1 MIKINEKFCI
11 DSDENQFV
19 LKEISSVQD
28 EKSKNYGQET
38 FITLGYFG
46 TLEQSLS
53 CLEKILSRRAIRIK
67 DYTLKEAIE
76 EIRAIHED
84 IFKCVK
90 GELPW

>member
-19 LKEISSVQD
+19 LKEISKVQD

-38 FITLGYFG
+38 FIILGYYG

-53 CLEKILSRRAIRIK
+53 GLEKILSRRAIRIK
-67 DYTLKEAIE
+67 DYNLKEAIE

>member
-19 LKEISSVQD
+19 LKEISKVQD

-38 FITLGYFG
+38 FIVLGYYG

-53 CLEKILSRRAIRIK
+53 GLEKVLSRRAIRIK
-67 DYTLKEAIE
+67 DYNLKEAINE
-76 EIRAIHED
+76 LQNIHKN
-84 IFKCVK
+84 IFGIVK
-90 GELPW
+90 GDEK

>member
-38 FITLGYFG
+38 FVILGYFG

-53 CLEKILSRRAIRIK
+53 GLEKILSRRAIKIK
-67 DYTLKEAIE
+67 DYTLKQAID
-76 EIRAIHED
+76 EIQAIHKD

>member
-19 LKEISSVQD
+19 LKEISKVQD

-38 FITLGYFG
+38 FIVLGYYG

-53 CLEKILSRRAIRIK
+53 GLEKILSRRVIRIK
-67 DYTLKEAIE
+67 DYNLKEAINE
-76 EIRAIHED
+76 LQNIHKN
-84 IFKCVK
+84 IFGIVK
-90 GELPW
+90 GDEK